1 MGRTGETAM
10 KKCIVAL
17 LATAL
22 LVCLSICFA
31 LADDSCGPN
40 LTWALSDTGVL
51 TISGTGEM
59 SDCRYGSAPWKGEKI
74 KKVVIEEGV
83 TSIGDSAFYWCR
95 ELESVQLPESLVT
108 ISDNAFENCSNLVTI
123 NIPSGL
129 QSIGKWAFYGCENLA
144 ALDLNEGLQTIGE
157 LAFCDCKKITKLIIP
172 SSVVSI
178 SDDRTFKGCAKLT
191 SIEVAEGN
199 PNYCSVDGVLFSKD
213 MTVLLCYPAGKADTS
228 YVVPDSVTKINSYAF
243 YWNENIISITI
254 PETVT
259 MIGGDA
265 FAGCKKVTELTIPEG
280 VQSIGSTAFHQCN
293 SLTTISFPASLVTL
307 GEDMFESCYKL
318 MKINVAEGSSTF
330 KSVDGVLYSKDG
342 SLLLYF
348 PGGQGVTTYTIPQ
361 GVKTIGKYAFLY
373 NKTLVS
379 VTFPE
384 GLETISTSAFKGCK
398 NLVTVNFPKSL
409 TTLDNGAFGSCDYL
423 TSITL
428 PEGVLVLGDG
438 VFSWC
443 KNLVSVTVMN
453 PSTSFNKY
461 GVFKYGNDDLTLY
474 GLAGSTTE
482 SHAKENSFKFVAT
495 TFDDTASATD
505 GDSWICPE
513 CGTEMNGGKFCYECG
528 TPRPEGQVCKN
539 CGYKVEEG
547 KTMKFC
553 PECGTPFEE

>member
-10 KKCIVAL
+10 KKWIVAL
-17 LATAL
+17 LATVL

-129 QSIGKWAFYGCENLA
+129 QSIGKWAFYGCDNLA

-409 TTLDNGAFGSCDYL
+409 TTLDNGAFGSCDNL

-495 TFDDTASATD
+495 TFDDTTSATD